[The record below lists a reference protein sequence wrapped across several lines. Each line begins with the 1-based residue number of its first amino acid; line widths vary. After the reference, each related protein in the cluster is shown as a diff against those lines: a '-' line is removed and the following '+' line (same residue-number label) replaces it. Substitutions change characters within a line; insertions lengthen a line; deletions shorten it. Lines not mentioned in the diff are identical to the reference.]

1 MAEKGFMN
9 LPLALGMGIL
19 GGLRPTRAPQ
29 NFFSAVGPGLAQGL
43 QMYAASQPKPQSE
56 LEKLRIAQIQAQM
69 ARSAELAA
77 ANKAYVAGLPE
88 EERAIALAMGAQN
101 HAQSVMNS
109 RKPPKAGKTQMLPI
123 SDTHSQLHQVGPDGI
138 PVPVPNAPIVAR
150 YKPGDS
156 GVTALATAIGKQN
169 EQLALA
175 AAQKDAKERGK
186 RSAENIEKV
195 RNEGIASSVVLR
207 DLAQLR
213 AIGDKLKTGVDVGV
227 RSTLSRLGKVLGV
240 EIPGLEDTASL
251 KQAYDALTNR
261 FVTQALSSGQF
272 PANNFSNADLRF
284 LQSLNPSA
292 YNEPEANKIIID
304 AAVKVYGYSAKR
316 MEFFNRK
323 IAEAKKNLKT
333 PIYSDIED
341 EWQTSES
348 NPLRRDVINAA
359 NALGDDGYV
368 LFKDEVQQ
376 LNRLQSTSTEGGQSL
391 KNMSPTDQRAIAELP
406 QDELEQRI
414 AELKSAQ
421 KGADLR
427 RTATESNREAMLNR
441 LPMRGAFGQ

>member
-19 GGLRPTRAPQ
+19 GGLRPSRAPQ
-29 NFFSAVGPGLAQGL
+29 SFFSALGPGLAQGL

-69 ARSAELAA
+69 DASANQAERT
-77 ANKAYVAGLPE
+77 KAYLQSLPE
-88 EERAIALAMGAQN
+88 QERSLAQAMGVQN
-101 HAQSVMNS
+101 YAQSVMDS

-169 EQLALA
+169 EQLAQA

-186 RSAENIEKV
+186 RSAENIEEV
-195 RNEGIASSVVLR
+195 RKQGIASSVVLR

-227 RSTLSRLGKVLGV
+227 RSTLSRLGKVVGV

-261 FVTQALSSGQF
+261 FVTQALGSGQF

-323 IAEAKKNLKT
+323 IAEAKKNLET
-333 PIYSDIED
+333 PIYSEIED

-348 NPLRRDVINAA
+348 NPLRRDVIDAA

-368 LFKDEVQQ
+368 LFRDEQEKLSRLNDSSATSNSKAAPGYTIGQQRLGYRYLGGDPKDQANWEKIQ
-376 LNRLQSTSTEGGQSL
+376 
-391 KNMSPTDQRAIAELP
+391 
-406 QDELEQRI
+406 
-414 AELKSAQ
+414 
-421 KGADLR
+421 
-427 RTATESNREAMLNR
+427 
-441 LPMRGAFGQ
+441 